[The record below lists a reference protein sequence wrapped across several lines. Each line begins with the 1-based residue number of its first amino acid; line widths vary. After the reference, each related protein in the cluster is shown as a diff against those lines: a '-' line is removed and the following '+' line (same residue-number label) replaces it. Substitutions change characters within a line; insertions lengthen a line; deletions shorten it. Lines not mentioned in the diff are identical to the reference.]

1 MPGDTIHIEE
11 AAVQLEDIVTFHSQA
26 DSALMHIDTSTV
38 MELHSIATTPLG
50 EHTGW
55 IFTICVIVCLLIGLS
70 RFMSGSYI
78 PQIFGYLMVPSK
90 SRGGVYTDL
99 FLHYFP
105 VSVLFSVCYILV
117 ESLIILEALVVFG
130 YYPTAAF
137 GDYMLTLA
145 LVASYTIVKLL
156 LHVSITSGFGLGVIR
171 ENILKHRVLASSMEV
186 LMQLVIAMILPF
198 LGVYNAKVIL
208 ILSLIVLSFLS
219 IWRLVRL
226 FEDIS
231 LNLLSFVNIL
241 LYLCALEIAPLA
253 CIVKA
258 LGVI

>member
-1 MPGDTIHIEE
+1 MPEDTIHIEE
-11 AAVQLEDIVTFHSQA
+11 LVVRLEDIVTFHSQS
-26 DSALMHIDTSTV
+26 DSALMHIDAPSV
-38 MELHSIATTPLG
+38 MELHNIATTPLG
-50 EHTGW
+50 GHTGW
-55 IFTICVIVCLLIGLS
+55 IFAICVAVCLLIGLS
-70 RFMSGSYI
+70 RFMSSTYI
-78 PQIFGYLMVPSK
+78 TQIFGYLMVPSR
-90 SRGGVYTDL
+90 SRGGVYSDL

-105 VSVLFSVCYILV
+105 VTILFGTCYVLV
-117 ESLIILEALVVFG
+117 ESLIILETLVVFG

-137 GDYMLTLA
+137 GDYLFVLA
-145 LVASYTIVKLL
+145 FVFGYTIIKVL
-156 LHVSITSGFGLGVIR
+156 LHVAITSGFGFGVIR
-171 ENILKHRVLASSMEV
+171 ENILKHRVLANSMEA

-208 ILSLIVLSFLS
+208 ILSFIVISFLS
-219 IWRLVRL
+219 IWRLARL

-231 LNLLSFVNIL
+231 LNLLSFMNIL